1 MEPEKI
7 NHPYLTAI
15 KRTELSVPTRY
26 LLQHDLLKGKILDF
40 GCGFGFDTD
49 DLKRQGF
56 DIVGYDYYY
65 RPDYPEGKF
74 DTIICNYVL
83 NVLEPYAQAE
93 VMMNVTNLLSPKG
106 TAYFAVRRDLTE
118 EGFRLHAIH
127 KQYTYQ
133 CNVKLPYKSL
143 VANKS
148 YELYQYQH
156 FNKLPRKEGETCPF
170 CRLSRR
176 VEIICETA
184 TCVAFYD
191 GYPVS
196 PGHALIIPKRHVA
209 NYFDLTNHEREAM
222 NVVLQYVK
230 QKVDERFHPD
240 GYNVG
245 ININEAAGQSV
256 FHCHMHLIPRYKGD
270 VPNPKGGVRGVI
282 PSKQSYSTDEKPQ
295 FEKTT
300 APSKDVANRFHR
312 WSKEDDERLWT
323 MLYQKKGI
331 KEIAKEFGRSEYA
344 IHCRLKKLSQDH
356 PVEEKEIE
364 ECYNSVFGDR

>member
-1 MEPEKI
+1 MEPII

-15 KRTELSVPTRY
+15 KRTAMSVPTRF
-26 LLQHDLLKGKILDF
+26 LLEHHLLKGKILDF
-40 GCGFGFDTD
+40 GCGYGFDTD
-49 DLKRQGF
+49 ELKKQGY

-65 RPDYPEGKF
+65 RPDFPEGKF

-93 VMMNVTNLLSPKG
+93 VLMNVTNLLSPKG

-148 YELYQYQH
+148 YELYQYNH
-156 FNKLPRKEGETCPF
+156 FNKLPRKEGETCYF
-170 CRLSRR
+170 CKLSRR

-230 QKVDERFHPD
+230 QKIDERFHPD
-240 GYNVG
+240 GYNIG
-245 ININEAAGQSV
+245 INVNEAAGQSV

-282 PSKQSYSTDEKPQ
+282 PSKQSYSAKKRPEKPATSA
-295 FEKTT
+295 KN
-300 APSKDVANRFHR
+300 D
-312 WSKEDDERLWT
+312 
-323 MLYQKKGI
+323 I
-331 KEIAKEFGRSEYA
+331 KQEEI
-344 IHCRLKKLSQDH
+344 
-356 PVEEKEIE
+356 
-364 ECYNSVFGDR
+364 